1 MTNKEDIQK
10 VLWSAAG
17 SFRGKID
24 SGKYK
29 DYILSMLF
37 VKYLSDAFKEEKE
50 QLTKKYNG
58 DEERLQRALKRG
70 RFFVPDE
77 ATFDYLY
84 DHKKVADIGSKIN
97 IALKAIENAN
107 GGKLRNIF
115 GQIDFNS
122 QELGDAK
129 EKVAL
134 LNNFLEDFSKIDLR
148 PSQLE
153 GVDEIG
159 NAYLYMLSVFAS
171 DAGKKGGEFYTP
183 EQVSELLARLVE
195 PKENDRIYD
204 GACGSGSLLI
214 KAFNQVPNK
223 KAQIYGQERNFQTWG
238 CAE

>member
-1 MTNKEDIQK
+1 MTTSSDIQK
-10 VLWSAAG
+10 VLWNAAG

-37 VKYLSDAFKEEKE
+37 VKYLSDAMKEEKDN
-50 QLTKKYNG
+50 LIKKYG
-58 DEERLQRALKRG
+58 TDEERIARALQRA
-70 RFFVPDE
+70 RFFVPEE

-84 DHKKVADIGSKIN
+84 DNKKSFDIGSKIN

-122 QELGDAK
+122 QELGDNK

-134 LNNFLEDFSKIDLR
+134 LSNFLEDFKSIDLR
-148 PSQLE
+148 PSSLE

-159 NAYLYMLSVFAS
+159 NAYMYMLAVFAS
-171 DAGKKGGEFYTP
+171 DAGKKGGEFYTQ
-183 EQVSELLARLVE
+183 EQVSEILARLVE

-204 GACGSGSLLI
+204 ATCVSGSL
-214 KAFNQVPNK
+214 
-223 KAQIYGQERNFQTWG
+223 
-238 CAE
+238 

>member
-1 MTNKEDIQK
+1 MTTKEDIQR
-10 VLWSAAG
+10 VLWNAAG

-37 VKYLSDAFKEEKE
+37 VKYLSDAMKEAKAELVEK
-50 QLTKKYNG
+50 YHG
-58 DEERLQRALKRG
+58 DEERVRRALQRG
-70 RFFVPDE
+70 RFFVPEE
-77 ATFDYLY
+77 ASFDYLY
-84 DHKKVADIGSKIN
+84 ENKKAPDIGSKIN

-122 QELGDAK
+122 QELGDGK
-129 EKVAL
+129 DKIAL
-134 LNNFLEDFSKIDLR
+134 LGNVLEDFSKIDLR

-159 NAYLYMLSVFAS
+159 NAYMYMLAVFAS

-183 EQVSELLARLVE
+183 EEVSEVLARLVE
-195 PKENDRIYD
+195 PRENDRIYD
-204 GACGSGSLLI
+204 ATCGSGSLLI
-214 KAFNQVPNK
+214 KAFNQVQTKRHRFMDK
-223 KAQIYGQERNFQTWG
+223 KEISKPGA
-238 CAE
+238 CAV